1 MSAALPN
8 RVDALRLADRAERVE
23 GLIDLGRA
31 ERLAEV
37 AAGRDAEAR
46 LSLRFSRDAGGVAG
60 VQGEIIAELWPQCQ
74 RCLEPYALR
83 AEVRVEL
90 ALVESDAEAKRLM
103 DSGRDSLVLSD
114 GWIDL
119 LELVED
125 ELLLAL
131 PLIPMHPSADQ
142 CSPEVRA
149 VMTAP
154 AERKDEEAEPGPFAA
169 LAALK
174 KTD

>member
-1 MSAALPN
+1 MSAPLPN
-8 RVDALRLADRAERVE
+8 RIDALRLADRAEGVE
-23 GLIDLGRA
+23 GLIALGRA
-31 ERLAEV
+31 GRLAEV
-37 AAGRDAEAR
+37 TAGQDASAWV
-46 LSLRFSRDAGGVAG
+46 SLRFSRDAAGVAG
-60 VQGEIIAELWPQCQ
+60 LRGGIVAELWPQCQ

-83 AEVRVEL
+83 AEVRIEL

-103 DSGRDSLVLSD
+103 DTGRDSLVLSD

-149 VMTAP
+149 IMTAQ
-154 AERKDEEAEPGPFAA
+154 AERRDEETEPGPFAA